1 MDVTVNI
8 FTPPVL
14 TEGKHYLISVDKGE
28 GLECKFVVEIVKLPE
43 EMYSFFYDQYDSH
56 QIEESFL
63 TVNFFDYKTYEQN
76 EAFYRYTPIDG
87 MNFSFMEIRKFVE
100 DGLAEAIFDFIE
112 NNHYGAIV
120 AIPMNRGLSK
130 MYNKV
135 LSENEQFLDY
145 HYNTSYMEQNIH
157 VIEP

>member
-8 FTPPVL
+8 YTPPVMV
-14 TEGKHYLISVDKGE
+14 EGKHYLISVDKGG

-43 EMYSFFYDQYDSH
+43 EMFPFFYDQYDAEV
-56 QIEESFL
+56 IEEHFM

-76 EAFYRYTPIDG
+76 EDFYRYTPIID

-112 NNHYGAIV
+112 KNHFRAIV
-120 AIPMNRGLSK
+120 AIPLHKGLSK

-145 HYNTSYMEQNIH
+145 HYNRSYVEQNIH